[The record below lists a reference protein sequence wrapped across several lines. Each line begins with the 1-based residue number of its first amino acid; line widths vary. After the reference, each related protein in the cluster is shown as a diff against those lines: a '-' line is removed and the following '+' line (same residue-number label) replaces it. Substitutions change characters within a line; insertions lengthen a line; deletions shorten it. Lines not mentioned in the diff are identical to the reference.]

1 MKVRYTTMIAD
12 NMKDSVDFYENVM
25 GFKVQEVYNLPN
37 GSEITILDGGG
48 AMIELIE
55 SSDFETGLYSMG
67 VEVENLEKTL
77 EDMRAKE
84 VEITMEPVRTLVG
97 IMAFIKDPNGVNI
110 ALIEHRQRL

>member
-55 SSDFETGLYSMG
+55 SRDFDSMG

-77 EDMRAKE
+77 EDMRAKG

>member
-37 GSEITILDGGG
+37 GSEITILDGG

-77 EDMRAKE
+77 EDMRAKG

-97 IMAFIKDPNGVNI
+97 RMAFIKDPNEVNI
-110 ALIEHRQRL
+110 ALIEHDR

>member
-12 NMKDSVDFYENVM
+12 NMKDSVAFYENVM
-25 GFKVQEVYNLPN
+25 GFKVQEVYSLPN

-55 SSDFETGLYSMG
+55 SRDFEKGLYSMG

-77 EDMRAKE
+77 DEMRAKGVE
-84 VEITMEPVRTLVG
+84 VTMEPVRTLVG
-97 IMAFIKDPNGVNI
+97 TMAFIKDPNEVNI
-110 ALIEHRQRL
+110 ALIEHDR

>member
-55 SSDFETGLYSMG
+55 SRDFETGLYSMG

-77 EDMRAKE
+77 ETMRAKG
-84 VEITMEPVRTLVG
+84 VEITMPVRTLVG

>member
-37 GSEITILDGGG
+37 GSEIAILDGG

-77 EDMRAKE
+77 EDMRAKG

-97 IMAFIKDPNGVNI
+97 KMAFIKDPNEVNI
-110 ALIEHRQRL
+110 ALIEHDR

>member
-1 MKVRYTTMIAD
+1 
-12 NMKDSVDFYENVM
+12 
-25 GFKVQEVYNLPN
+25 
-37 GSEITILDGGG
+37 
-48 AMIELIE
+48 
-55 SSDFETGLYSMG
+55 MG

-77 EDMRAKE
+77 ETMRAKG